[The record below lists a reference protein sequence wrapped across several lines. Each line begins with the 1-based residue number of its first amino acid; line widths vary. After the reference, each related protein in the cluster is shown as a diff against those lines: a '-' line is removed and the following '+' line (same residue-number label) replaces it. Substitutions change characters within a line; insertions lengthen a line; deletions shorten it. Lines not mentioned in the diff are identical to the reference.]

1 MPQEKKTFEEGYEY
15 AVENLGAYVGG
26 ELSRQANQPYLN
38 AIKKEIDN
46 LTEAINSY
54 QDNANPQLKGYVA
67 EAWHTGTFNVDAAAK
82 QSTVR
87 AEQLQTNGLGSVD
100 VSIGDKEYSLKYYQ
114 TGEKSALAQA
124 HSLEFAYQRYIHKL
138 GEGSE
143 IPTREEYHKMN
154 GFDPN
159 TDMQLG
165 MYEGQARLIPSDQ
178 IKDAIEALNKR
189 IARDLNNLDNPNR
202 AETAQRLIEVRDKL
216 TTHLSGPNGEQSYEL
231 TEKESRILANQAKEG
246 KFDPA
251 RYDITMAKKADLMLI
266 CSNAMKAGLNAAWIS
281 ALLKMVPQLV
291 TVIRKMV
298 QEGYIDFDD
307 LMDAGKAGISGA
319 KSGFINGFLC
329 AAVTSA
335 SQLGYF
341 GNAIQSAANSPSFVP
356 CIGVAI
362 VLMYQALSDGIKC
375 AKGELDEKQ
384 YAYNIE
390 RSLYI
395 GAGGLA
401 GGLILQAVAT
411 CVPVVAYAVGS
422 MIGSLLGGFVF
433 TAKECVMMSLC
444 IKNGFTIFG
453 LVDQDY
459 TMPDEV
465 REKLG
470 FPIFGFKEYEFKEYE
485 FKKYQ
490 PKTYEMKKYDWKR
503 IDCVILKRGVI
514 GFRKVGYV
522 LSEA

>member
-15 AVENLGAYVGG
+15 AVENLGAYIGG
-26 ELSRQANQPYLN
+26 ELSRQANQPYLD

-67 EAWHTGTFNVDAAAK
+67 EAWHTGTFNIDAAAK

-100 VSIGDKEYSLKYYQ
+100 VSVGDEEYSLKYYQ

-124 HSLEFAYQRYIHKL
+124 HSLEYAYQRYIHKL

-143 IPTREEYHKMN
+143 IPTREEYLKMN
-154 GFDPN
+154 GIDPN

-251 RYDITMAKKADLMLI
+251 RYDITLAKKADLMLI

-298 QEGYIDFDD
+298 QEGFVDFDD
-307 LMDAGKAGISGA
+307 LMDAGKAGISGT

-341 GNAIQSAANSPSFVP
+341 GNAIQNAANSASFVP
-356 CIGVAI
+356 CIGVAV
-362 VLMYQALSDGIKC
+362 VLMYQAISDGIKC
-375 AKGELDEKQ
+375 ARGELDEKQ

-395 GAGGLA
+395 GVGGLA

-422 MIGSLLGGFVF
+422 MIGSLIGGFVF
-433 TAKECVMMSLC
+433 AAKEYVMMSLC
-444 IKNGFTIFG
+444 VKNGFTIFG

-485 FKKYQ
+485 FKTYQ

-503 IDCVILKRGVI
+503 IDCIILKRGVI
-514 GFRKVGYV
+514 GFRKVGYI